1 MGDLLLP
8 LWRKTFRC
16 AGDDMTTNWDWGTL
30 VGDIWKVHGAAV
42 AACREYIPG
51 FVDHPPRNITEK
63 INSGYKAKEWQT
75 YLYGLAPA
83 LLKGILPDKYW
94 KNFCKLVYAIR
105 ILHQRTIPRAQL
117 EEAHKY
123 IKLFCLEFED
133 IYVQWRSDRLH
144 MVRPSVHAL
153 LHMPSETV
161 RVGPTPLSSTWTME
175 RLIGDLG
182 SEIRQPSNPYQN
194 LSQRGLRRCQV
205 NALIALFPFLDR
217 TPNLIPQYSLDIGDG
232 YVLLRAKERTGRLLL
247 EIPEYQLIIAFL
259 EQAER
264 QHGNI
269 IDDTQPQLK
278 VRIPRW
284 ARLRLPNGQI
294 ARSAWK
300 EQSRSFKDSRR
311 ARCVKVGSLSLS
323 FNLIDF
329 INNGFPLSNLL

>member
-1 MGDLLLP
+1 MHGPTLNMGDLLLP
-8 LWRKTFRC
+8 LWRKTFRVS
-16 AGDDMTTNWDWGTL
+16 GDDIRGNWDWGLL
-30 VGDIWKVHGAAV
+30 VGDVWKEHGAAV
-42 AACREYIPG
+42 AGCREYIPG
-51 FVDHPPRNITEK
+51 FIDHPPRNIAEK

-105 ILHQRTIPRAQL
+105 ILHQRIIPRSQL
-117 EEAHKY
+117 AEAHKY
-123 IKLFCLEFED
+123 IKLFCIEFED
-133 IYVQWRSDRLH
+133 IYVQRRADRLH
-144 MVRPSVHAL
+144 MVRPSVHAI
-153 LHMPSETV
+153 LHMASETV

-194 LSQRGLRRCQV
+194 LSQRGLRRCQI

-217 TPNLIPQYSLDIGDG
+217 TPKSNPQNSLDLGDG
-232 YVLLRAKERTGRLLL
+232 YVLLRARERTGRLLV
-247 EIPEYQLIIAFL
+247 EIPEYPIIRGYL

-264 QHGNI
+264 EQGNLL
-269 IDDTQPQLK
+269 DDTQPELPIGA
-278 VRIPRW
+278 RIPRW

-300 EQSRSFKDSRR
+300 EKSRSFKDSRR
-311 ARCVKVGSLSLS
+311 ARCVKVIIISIKIL
-323 FNLIDF
+323 FR
-329 INNGFPLSNLL
+329 